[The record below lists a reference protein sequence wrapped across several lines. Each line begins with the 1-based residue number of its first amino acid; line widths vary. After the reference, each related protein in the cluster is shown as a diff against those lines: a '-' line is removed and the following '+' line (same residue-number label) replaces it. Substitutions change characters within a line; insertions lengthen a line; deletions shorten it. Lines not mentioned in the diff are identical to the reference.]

1 MAADPNESD
10 DGPSIFLVDGI
21 IASLKRHKQEED
33 TDRRLYRLL
42 DEYETAPPATRWRAV
57 YEELLTQFDTWIR
70 GTHRGELG
78 PQELALVPL
87 AMHYEQLHP
96 ASRLASLNID
106 AHLESLRRL
115 YHSPE
120 LLARLSRGRE
130 SEAYVWSRVLPAI
143 AADSHQVPADDR
155 EAVSEK
161 RLELYMTSLHVV
173 WWASAAASF
182 LVQARAAPAAPEVP
196 PELHPQMV
204 SILRS
209 GSEVMR
215 VQAQT
220 LFIAMCIPFCTEPVQ
235 RRRTGEPVYDLWR
248 TRFSDPSVTEQV
260 NYCLRRCRGLEW
272 LEEDE
277 LELEDDEEDAIDA
290 GLDMRMPH
298 AVDAVDGAA
307 DPLSAVIRRR
317 DQAKRAE
324 EQKNAHVAAVPTDEM
339 KRWCEDA
346 WIFMAWASLVD
357 SQCASRDTSSYALAT
372 FQQCLVQPQT
382 LGGSVARNK
391 FYGEPYSD
399 VRRLPTIIIVSAGV
413 YVYRCH
419 VCRTSRRCRDARDA
433 VDAWFSCVRVCYH
446 GRDGFGAR
454 IR

>member
-1 MAADPNESD
+1 MTEPNESE

-21 IASLKRHKQEED
+21 IASLKRHKHEED
-33 TDRRLYRLL
+33 ADRRLYRLL

-87 AMHYEQLHP
+87 ALHYEQLHP
-96 ASRLASLNID
+96 ASRLAALDVD
-106 AHLESLRRL
+106 AHLERLRRM
-115 YHSPE
+115 YHDADF
-120 LLARLSRGRE
+120 LAHLSRGRE
-130 SEAYVWSRVLPAI
+130 SEARVWNAVLPPI
-143 AADSHQVPADDR
+143 AADSRDPPASDQDA
-155 EAVSEK
+155 AVSEK

-173 WWASAAASF
+173 WWSSAAASF
-182 LVQARAAPAAPEVP
+182 LVQARPAPPEPEVP
-196 PELHPQMV
+196 PELHPQME

-209 GSEVMR
+209 NSEVMR

-220 LFIAMCIPFCTEPVQ
+220 LFIAMCIPFCTEPMQ

-260 NYCLRRCRGLEW
+260 NHCLRRCRGLEW

-277 LELEDDEEDAIDA
+277 LDPNDDDDDAIDA
-290 GLDMRMPH
+290 GLDVRVPQ
-298 AVDAVDGAA
+298 AVEDSGILV

-317 DQAKRAE
+317 EQARRAAE
-324 EQKNAHVAAVPTDEM
+324 KQNAHVAAVPTDEM

-357 SQCASRDTSSYALAT
+357 SQCASRDTSSYALST
-372 FQQCLVQPQT
+372 FQQCLVQPHT
-382 LGGSVARNK
+382 LGGSVARSK

-413 YVYRCH
+413 YVFRCH
-419 VCRTSRRCRDARDA
+419 NCRTSRRCRDARDA
-433 VDAWFSCVRVCYH
+433 VDAWFSCVRVCYG